1 VLQVCHPD
9 WRGVR
14 TATFGFGDPVVE
26 TNDAAAS
33 GARIVEGAR
42 SAGIA
47 TLVVQGFPPGS
58 GELLSA
64 ARRAGLQTR
73 CLLHSSPAQ
82 HGAERGEAAVVEQVL
97 ALAEEGTIGM
107 VGFVKSGLVEMF
119 AALGHQSRW
128 VPNRMPRLPAIIKT
142 PMEGRGP
149 HVGVMAEP
157 FWRKNVVTQLGAVAI
172 LGGTGHVMQRPD
184 IGYLANLPMVEHG
197 TLPWEG
203 FVGLLGSMDLNLYST
218 LSECQPLTPSE
229 SYLAGVPCL
238 FSRTSALFADD
249 PDLLEMSTV
258 AEADNPAIIAAAAS
272 RLIENG
278 PEVVSKA
285 QVWMNDFDR
294 LAADRWMAFT
304 RD

>member
-1 VLQVCHPD
+1 
-9 WRGVR
+9 
-14 TATFGFGDPVVE
+14 
-26 TNDAAAS
+26 
-33 GARIVEGAR
+33 
-42 SAGIA
+42 
-47 TLVVQGFPPGS
+47 
-58 GELLSA
+58 
-64 ARRAGLQTR
+64 
-73 CLLHSSPAQ
+73 
-82 HGAERGEAAVVEQVL
+82 
-97 ALAEEGTIGM
+97 
-107 VGFVKSGLVEMF
+107 
-119 AALGHQSRW
+119 
-128 VPNRMPRLPAIIKT
+128 
-142 PMEGRGP
+142 
-149 HVGVMAEP
+149 
-157 FWRKNVVTQLGAVAI
+157 
-172 LGGTGHVMQRPD
+172 
-184 IGYLANLPMVEHG
+184 
-197 TLPWEG
+197 
-203 FVGLLGSMDLNLYST
+203 MDLNLYST